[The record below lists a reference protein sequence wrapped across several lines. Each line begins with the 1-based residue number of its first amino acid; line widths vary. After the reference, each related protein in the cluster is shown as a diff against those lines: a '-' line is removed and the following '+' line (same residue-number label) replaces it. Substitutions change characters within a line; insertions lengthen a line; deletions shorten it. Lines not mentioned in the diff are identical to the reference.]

1 MMIIKFQH
9 PLLKLQTIA
18 AFFMLIMLAACTEP
32 FAVPKKGENE
42 KNTRVIFEEG
52 IEIEK
57 NIQGD
62 EQIVEIVENQKARVK
77 KLAQFG
83 PTREISN
90 KNLSLNRKKIINT
103 SEPNTPVLAS
113 LNTDL
118 YESFPVTLSFINTDI
133 REVMQVFSEITNR
146 NILVGKEVQA
156 ILNIEL
162 RDIPWKIALKSILD
176 IEGLTWAIDNKT
188 GLIRIHG
195 KDILREQITYDK
207 ERLQTLNDQLDY
219 QASLVPKSTAV
230 FQLYYIKAETML
242 KRLNEALLGG
252 QAGEGETAASTIS
265 SVKLMAEPNQNTI
278 IANGTEEDLIFVE
291 KIINEVDLPVEQ
303 VLIEAIIV
311 KATDTFQEELG
322 ARLGGAVDIASFK
335 QDTKNEQLRDLR
347 GTQVGPGQAN
357 SGSAAKDQSFA
368 TVANT
373 DEYNQDRI
381 TDFAIANPTMGL
393 GIIADI
399 GFAQLKGEIFTMQSE
414 GLTKTIDNPKVFV
427 LDNQEAKI
435 TSGTQIAYIGSGD
448 NAGVELVDAALE
460 LTVTP
465 QIVGDGNILIILSVS
480 NNSPSGSGSNP
491 PISTLEI
498 DTSLIVKD
506 GDVVVIGGVFSNTES
521 QSESKVP
528 ILGDIPF
535 LGRLFRSDAKVDN
548 QEQVLI
554 FIAPKVV

>member
-1 MMIIKFQH
+1 MMNINFQH
-9 PLLKLQTIA
+9 PLLKFQTIA
-18 AFFMLIMLAACTEP
+18 VFLILIMLVACTEP
-32 FAVPKKGENE
+32 YTVPKKGENE
-42 KNTRVIFEEG
+42 KNTRVIFEED
-52 IEIEK
+52 IEKEK

-62 EQIVEIVENQKARVK
+62 EQIIEIVKNQKAKVER
-77 KLAQFG
+77 LAQFG

-219 QASLVPKSTAV
+219 QKNLVPKSTAV

-252 QAGEGETAASTIS
+252 QVGEGETAASTIS
-265 SVKLMAEPNQNTI
+265 SIKLMAEPSQNTI

-322 ARLGGAVDIASFK
+322 ARLGGAANIPLIRGQVGEGIRDI
-335 QDTKNEQLRDLR
+335 R

-357 SGSAAKDQSFA
+357 SGSAETQAFA
-368 TVANT
+368 TAADT
-373 DEYNQDRI
+373 DSYNQDRI
-381 TDFAIANPTMGL
+381 TDFSIANPTLGL

-399 GFAQLKGEIFTMQSE
+399 GFAQIKGEIFTMQSE

-435 TSGTQIAYIGSGD
+435 TSGTQIAYTGTGED
-448 NAGVELVDAALE
+448 AGVELVDAALE

>member
-1 MMIIKFQH
+1 MMNINFQH
-9 PLLKLQTIA
+9 PLLKFQTIA
-18 AFFMLIMLAACTEP
+18 VFLILIMLVACAEP
-32 FAVPKKGENE
+32 YTVPKKGENE
-42 KNTRVIFEEG
+42 KNTRVIFEED
-52 IEIEK
+52 IEKEK

-62 EQIVEIVENQKARVK
+62 EQIIEIVKNQKAKVER
-77 KLAQFG
+77 LAQFG

-103 SEPNTPVLAS
+103 SEPNAPVLAS

-219 QASLVPKSTAV
+219 QASLVPKLTAV
-230 FQLYYIKAETML
+230 YQLYYIKAETML

-265 SVKLMAEPNQNTI
+265 SIKLMAEPNQNTI

-322 ARLGGAVDIASFK
+322 ARLGGAANIPLIRGQVGEGIRDI
-335 QDTKNEQLRDLR
+335 R

-357 SGSAAKDQSFA
+357 SGSAETQSFA
-368 TVANT
+368 TAADT
-373 DEYNQDRI
+373 DSYNQDRI
-381 TDFAIANPTMGL
+381 TDFSIANPTLGL

-399 GFAQLKGEIFTMQSE
+399 GFAQIKGEIFTMQSE

-427 LDNQEAKI
+427 LNNQEAKI
-435 TSGTQIAYIGSGD
+435 TSGTQIAYIGTGD

>member
-1 MMIIKFQH
+1 MMNINFPH
-9 PLLKLQTIA
+9 PLLKFQTIA
-18 AFFMLIMLAACTEP
+18 VFLILIMLVACTDP
-32 FAVPKKGENE
+32 YTVPKKGENE

-52 IEIEK
+52 IEKEK

-62 EQIVEIVENQKARVK
+62 EQIIEIVKNQKEKVER
-77 KLAQFG
+77 LAQFG
-83 PTREISN
+83 PKREISN
-90 KNLSLNRKKIINT
+90 KDLSLNRKKIINT
-103 SEPNTPVLAS
+103 SEPNAPLLAS

-133 REVMQVFSEITNR
+133 REVMQVFAEITSR
-146 NILVGKEVQA
+146 NILVGKEVKA
-156 ILNIEL
+156 TLNIEL
-162 RDIPWKIALKSILD
+162 REIPWKIALKSILD

-219 QASLVPKSTAV
+219 QASLVPKLTAV

-265 SVKLMAEPNQNTI
+265 SIKLMAEPSQNTI

-291 KIINEVDLPVEQ
+291 KIINEVDLPVQQ

-322 ARLGGAVDIASFK
+322 ARLGGAANIPLIRGDERIRDI
-335 QDTKNEQLRDLR
+335 R

-357 SGSAAKDQSFA
+357 SGSAETQAFA
-368 TVANT
+368 TAADT
-373 DEYNQDRI
+373 DSYNQDRI
-381 TDFAIANPTMGL
+381 TDFSIANPTFGL

-399 GFAQLKGEIFTMQSE
+399 GFAQIKAEIFTMQSQ

-427 LDNQEAKI
+427 LNNQEAKI

-521 QSESKVP
+521 QSETKVP
-528 ILGDIPF
+528 FLGDIPF
-535 LGRLFRSDAKVDN
+535 IGRFFRSDAKVDN

>member
-1 MMIIKFQH
+1 MMILNFQH
-9 PLLKLQTIA
+9 PLFKLQTIT
-18 AFFMLIMLAACTEP
+18 AFLMLIILAACTDP
-32 FAVPKKGENE
+32 YAVPKKGKNE
-42 KNTRVIFEEG
+42 ENTRVIFEEDV
-52 IEIEK
+52 EKEK
-57 NIQGD
+57 NIQGN
-62 EQIVEIVENQKARVK
+62 EQIAELVKDQKAKVK
-77 KLAQFG
+77 NLAQFG
-83 PTREISN
+83 PIRKIT
-90 KNLSLNRKKIINT
+90 KDNLSLNRKKIINT
-103 SEPNTPVLAS
+103 SEPITPMLAS

-133 REVMQVFSEITNR
+133 REVMQEFSEITNR

-219 QASLVPKSTAV
+219 QANLVPKSTAV

-265 SVKLMAEPNQNTI
+265 SIKLMAEPNQNTI

-322 ARLGGAVDIASFK
+322 ARLGGAVDIASFTK
-335 QDTKNEQLRDLR
+335 DTNIGNLRDLR
-347 GTQVGPGQAN
+347 GVQVGPGQAN
-357 SGSAAKDQSFA
+357 SGDVSTQAFA

-381 TDFAIANPTMGL
+381 TDFSIANPTLGL

-399 GFAQLKGEIFTMQSE
+399 GFAQIKGEIFTMQSE
-414 GLTKTIDNPKVFV
+414 GLTKTIDNPKIFV

>member
-1 MMIIKFQH
+1 MMNINFQH
-9 PLLKLQTIA
+9 PLLKFQTIA
-18 AFFMLIMLAACTEP
+18 VFLILIMLVACTEP
-32 FAVPKKGENE
+32 YTVPKKGENE
-42 KNTRVIFEEG
+42 KNTRVIFEED
-52 IEIEK
+52 IEKEK

-62 EQIVEIVENQKARVK
+62 EQIIEIVKNQKEKVER
-77 KLAQFG
+77 LAQFG

-103 SEPNTPVLAS
+103 SEPNAPVLAS
-113 LNTDL
+113 LNTEL

-219 QASLVPKSTAV
+219 QASLVPKLTAV

-265 SVKLMAEPNQNTI
+265 SIKLMAEPSQNTI

-322 ARLGGAVDIASFK
+322 SRLGGAANIPLITGDERIRDI
-335 QDTKNEQLRDLR
+335 R

-357 SGSAAKDQSFA
+357 SGSAETQSFA
-368 TVANT
+368 TAADT
-373 DEYNQDRI
+373 DSYNQDRI
-381 TDFAIANPTMGL
+381 TDFSIANPTMGL

-399 GFAQLKGEIFTMQSE
+399 GFAQIKAEIFTMQSQ

-427 LDNQEAKI
+427 LNNQEAKI

-521 QSESKVP
+521 QSETKVP

-535 LGRLFRSDAKVDN
+535 IGRLFRSDAKVDN

>member
-1 MMIIKFQH
+1 MMNINFQH
-9 PLLKLQTIA
+9 PLLKFQTIA
-18 AFFMLIMLAACTEP
+18 VFLILIMLVACTEP
-32 FAVPKKGENE
+32 YTVPKKGENE
-42 KNTRVIFEEG
+42 KNTRVIFEED
-52 IEIEK
+52 IEKEK

-62 EQIVEIVENQKARVK
+62 EQIIEIVKNQKAKVER
-77 KLAQFG
+77 LAQFG

-219 QASLVPKSTAV
+219 QANLVPKSTAV

-265 SVKLMAEPNQNTI
+265 SIKLMAEPNQNTI

-347 GTQVGPGQAN
+347 GVQVGPGQAN
-357 SGSAAKDQSFA
+357 SGSDSTQAFA

-373 DEYNQDRI
+373 DAYNQDRI
-381 TDFAIANPTMGL
+381 TDFAIANPTLGL

-399 GFAQLKGEIFTMQSE
+399 GFAQIKGEIFTMQSE

-435 TSGTQIAYIGSGD
+435 TSGTQIAYTGTGED
-448 NAGVELVDAALE
+448 AGVELVDAALE

-465 QIVGDGNILIILSVS
+465 QIVGDGNILIILAVS

>member
-1 MMIIKFQH
+1 MNINFQH
-9 PLLKLQTIA
+9 PLLKFQTIA
-18 AFFMLIMLAACTEP
+18 VFLILIMLVACAEP
-32 FAVPKKGENE
+32 YTVPKKGENE
-42 KNTRVIFEEG
+42 KNTRVIFEED
-52 IEIEK
+52 IEKEK

-62 EQIVEIVENQKARVK
+62 EQIIEIVKNQKAKVER
-77 KLAQFG
+77 LAQFG

-103 SEPNTPVLAS
+103 SEPNAPVLAS
-113 LNTDL
+113 LNTEL

-219 QASLVPKSTAV
+219 QASLVPKLTAV
-230 FQLYYIKAETML
+230 YQLYYIKAETML

-252 QAGEGETAASTIS
+252 QVGEGETAASTIS
-265 SVKLMAEPNQNTI
+265 SIKLMAEPSQNTI

-322 ARLGGAVDIASFK
+322 ARLGGAANIPLIRGQVGEGIRDI
-335 QDTKNEQLRDLR
+335 R

-357 SGSAAKDQSFA
+357 SGSAETQSFA
-368 TVANT
+368 TAADT
-373 DEYNQDRI
+373 DSYNQDRI
-381 TDFAIANPTMGL
+381 TDFSIANPTLGL

-399 GFAQLKGEIFTMQSE
+399 GFAQIKGEIFTMQSE

-427 LDNQEAKI
+427 LNNQEAKI
-435 TSGTQIAYIGSGD
+435 TSGTQIAYIGTGD

-521 QSESKVP
+521 QSETKVP

>member
-1 MMIIKFQH
+1 MMNINFQH
-9 PLLKLQTIA
+9 PLLKFQTIA
-18 AFFMLIMLAACTEP
+18 VFLILIMLVACAEP
-32 FAVPKKGENE
+32 YTVPKKGENE
-42 KNTRVIFEEG
+42 KNTRVIFEED
-52 IEIEK
+52 IEKEK

-62 EQIVEIVENQKARVK
+62 EQIIEIVKNQKEKVER
-77 KLAQFG
+77 LAQFG

-103 SEPNTPVLAS
+103 SEPNAPVLAS
-113 LNTDL
+113 LNTEL

-219 QASLVPKSTAV
+219 QASLVPKLTAV
-230 FQLYYIKAETML
+230 YQLYYIKAETML
-242 KRLNEALLGG
+242 KRLNEAILGG

-265 SVKLMAEPNQNTI
+265 SIKLMAEPSQNTI

-322 ARLGGAVDIASFK
+322 ARLGGAANIPLIRGQVGEGIRDI
-335 QDTKNEQLRDLR
+335 R

-357 SGSAAKDQSFA
+357 SGSAETQSFA
-368 TVANT
+368 TAADT
-373 DEYNQDRI
+373 DSYNQDRI
-381 TDFAIANPTMGL
+381 TDFSIANPTMGL

-399 GFAQLKGEIFTMQSE
+399 GFAQIKAEIFTMQSQ

-427 LDNQEAKI
+427 LNNQEAKI

-521 QSESKVP
+521 QSETKVP

-535 LGRLFRSDAKVDN
+535 IGRFFRSDAKVDN

>member
-1 MMIIKFQH
+1 MMNINFQH
-9 PLLKLQTIA
+9 PLLKFQTIA
-18 AFFMLIMLAACTEP
+18 VFLILIMLVACTEP
-32 FAVPKKGENE
+32 YTVPKKGENE
-42 KNTRVIFEEG
+42 KNTRVIFEED
-52 IEIEK
+52 IEKEK
-57 NIQGD
+57 NIQGE
-62 EQIVEIVENQKARVK
+62 EQIIEIVKNQKEKVER
-77 KLAQFG
+77 LAQFG

-90 KNLSLNRKKIINT
+90 KNLNLNRKKIINT

-219 QASLVPKSTAV
+219 QANLVPKSTAV

-265 SVKLMAEPNQNTI
+265 SIKLMAEPNQNTI

-322 ARLGGAVDIASFK
+322 SRLGGAVDIASFK

-347 GTQVGPGQAN
+347 GVQVGPGQAN
-357 SGSAAKDQSFA
+357 SGDVSTQAFA

-373 DEYNQDRI
+373 DAYNQDRI
-381 TDFAIANPTMGL
+381 TDFAIANPTLGL

-399 GFAQLKGEIFTMQSE
+399 GFAQIKGEIFTMQSE

>member
-1 MMIIKFQH
+1 MMNINFQH
-9 PLLKLQTIA
+9 PLLKFQTIA
-18 AFFMLIMLAACTEP
+18 VFLILIMLVACTEP
-32 FAVPKKGENE
+32 YTVPKKGENE
-42 KNTRVIFEEG
+42 KNTRVIFEED
-52 IEIEK
+52 IEKEK

-62 EQIVEIVENQKARVK
+62 EQIIEIVKNQKAKVER
-77 KLAQFG
+77 LAQFG

-219 QASLVPKSTAV
+219 QANLVPKSTAV

-265 SVKLMAEPNQNTI
+265 SIKLMAEPNQNTI

-322 ARLGGAVDIASFK
+322 ERLGGAVDIPSFK

-347 GTQVGPGQAN
+347 GVQVGPGQAN
-357 SGSAAKDQSFA
+357 SGDVSTQAFA

-373 DEYNQDRI
+373 DAYNQDRI
-381 TDFAIANPTMGL
+381 TDFAIANPTLGL

-399 GFAQLKGEIFTMQSE
+399 GFAQIKGEIFTMQSE

-480 NNSPSGSGSNP
+480 NNSPSGSGSKP

>member
-1 MMIIKFQH
+1 MMNINFQH
-9 PLLKLQTIA
+9 PLLILQTT
-18 AFFMLIMLAACTEP
+18 AFLLMIIILTACVP
-32 FAVPKKGENE
+32 PYAVPKKGEDE
-42 KNTRVIFEEG
+42 KNTRVIFEED
-52 IEIEK
+52 IDTEK

-62 EQIVEIVENQKARVK
+62 EQIVELVKNQKAKVES
-77 KLAQFG
+77 LAQFG

-90 KNLSLNRKKIINT
+90 KDLSLNRKKIINT
-103 SEPNTPVLAS
+103 SEPNTPMLAS
-113 LNTDL
+113 LNTEL
-118 YESFPVTLSFINTDI
+118 YESFPVTLSFNNTDI

-162 RDIPWKIALKSILD
+162 RNIPWKIALKSILD
-176 IEGLTWAIDNKT
+176 IEGLTWAIDEKT

-195 KDILREQITYDK
+195 KDVLREQITYDE
-207 ERLQTLNDQLDY
+207 ERLQSLNDQLDY
-219 QASLVPKSTAV
+219 QANLVPKSTAV

-252 QAGEGETAASTIS
+252 QAGEGETAASSTS
-265 SVKLMAEPNQNTI
+265 SIKLMAEPSQNTI

-357 SGSAAKDQSFA
+357 SGSASTQAFA
-368 TVANT
+368 TAADT
-373 DEYNQDRI
+373 DSYNQDRI
-381 TDFAIANPTMGL
+381 TDFSIANPTLGL

-399 GFAQLKGEIFTMQSE
+399 GFAQLKGEIYTMQSE

-435 TSGTQIAYIGSGD
+435 TSGTQIAYTGTGED
-448 NAGVELVDAALE
+448 AGVELVDAALE

-465 QIVGDGNILIILSVS
+465 QIVGDGNIKISLAVS
-480 NNSPSGSGSNP
+480 NNSPSGSGANP

-498 DTSLIVKD
+498 DTNLIVKN

-528 ILGDIPF
+528 ILGDIPII
-535 LGRLFRSDAKVDN
+535 GRLFRSDAKVDN

>member
-1 MMIIKFQH
+1 MMNINFQH
-9 PLLKLQTIA
+9 PLLILQTT
-18 AFFMLIMLAACTEP
+18 AFLLMLIILAACVP
-32 FAVPKKGENE
+32 PYAVPKKGEDE
-42 KNTRVIFEEG
+42 KNTRVIFEED
-52 IEIEK
+52 IDKEK

-62 EQIVEIVENQKARVK
+62 EQIVELVKNQKAKVES
-77 KLAQFG
+77 LAQFG

-90 KNLSLNRKKIINT
+90 EDLSLNRKKIINT
-103 SEPNTPVLAS
+103 SEPNTPMLAS

-118 YESFPVTLSFINTDI
+118 YESFPVTLSFTNTDI

-162 RDIPWKIALKSILD
+162 RNIPWKIALKSILD
-176 IEGLTWAIDNKT
+176 IEGLTWAIDEKT

-195 KDILREQITYDK
+195 KDVLREQITYDE
-207 ERLQTLNDQLDY
+207 ERLQSLNDQLDY
-219 QASLVPKSTAV
+219 QANLVPKSTAV

-252 QAGEGETAASTIS
+252 QAGEGETAASSTS
-265 SVKLMAEPNQNTI
+265 SIKLMAEPSQNTI
-278 IANGTEEDLIFVE
+278 IANGTKEDLIFVE

-322 ARLGGAVDIASFK
+322 ARLGGAANIPLIDGDERIRDI
-335 QDTKNEQLRDLR
+335 R

-357 SGSAAKDQSFA
+357 SGSAETQAFA
-368 TVANT
+368 TAADT
-373 DEYNQDRI
+373 DSYNQDRI
-381 TDFAIANPTMGL
+381 TDFSIANPTLGL

-399 GFAQLKGEIFTMQSE
+399 GFAQLKGEIYTMQSE

-435 TSGTQIAYIGSGD
+435 TSGTQIAYTGGGED
-448 NAGVELVDAALE
+448 AGVELVDAALE

-465 QIVGDGNILIILSVS
+465 QIVGDGNIKISLAVS
-480 NNSPSGSGSNP
+480 NNSPSGSGANP

-498 DTSLIVKD
+498 DTNLIVKD

-528 ILGDIPF
+528 ILGDIPII
-535 LGRLFRSDAKVDN
+535 GRLFRSDAKVDN

>member
-1 MMIIKFQH
+1 MMNINFQH
-9 PLLKLQTIA
+9 PLLKFQTIA
-18 AFFMLIMLAACTEP
+18 VFLILIMLVACTEP
-32 FAVPKKGENE
+32 YTVPKKGENE
-42 KNTRVIFEEG
+42 KNTRVIFEEDV
-52 IEIEK
+52 EKEK

-62 EQIVEIVENQKARVK
+62 EQIIEIVKNQKAKVER
-77 KLAQFG
+77 LAQFG

-219 QASLVPKSTAV
+219 QANLVPKSTAV

-265 SVKLMAEPNQNTI
+265 SIKLMAEPNQNTI

-347 GTQVGPGQAN
+347 GVQVGPGQAN
-357 SGSAAKDQSFA
+357 SGDVSTQAFA

-373 DEYNQDRI
+373 DAYNQDRI
-381 TDFAIANPTMGL
+381 TDFAIANPTLGL

-399 GFAQLKGEIFTMQSE
+399 GFAQIKGEIFTMQSE

>member
-1 MMIIKFQH
+1 M
-9 PLLKLQTIA
+9 
-18 AFFMLIMLAACTEP
+18 
-32 FAVPKKGENE
+32 
-42 KNTRVIFEEG
+42 
-52 IEIEK
+52 
-57 NIQGD
+57 
-62 EQIVEIVENQKARVK
+62 
-77 KLAQFG
+77 
-83 PTREISN
+83 
-90 KNLSLNRKKIINT
+90 
-103 SEPNTPVLAS
+103 LAS

-118 YESFPVTLSFINTDI
+118 YQSFPVTLSFTNTDI

-162 RDIPWKIALKSILD
+162 RNIPWKIALKSILD
-176 IEGLTWAIDNKT
+176 IEGLTWAIDEKT

-195 KDILREQITYDK
+195 KDVLKEQITYDE
-207 ERLQTLNDQLDY
+207 ERLQSLNDQLDY
-219 QASLVPKSTAV
+219 QANLVPKSTAV

-252 QAGEGETAASTIS
+252 QAGEGETAASSTS
-265 SVKLMAEPNQNTI
+265 SIKLMAEPSQNTI
-278 IANGTEEDLIFVE
+278 IANGTKEDLIFVE

-322 ARLGGAVDIASFK
+322 ARLGGAANIPLIEGDERIRDI
-335 QDTKNEQLRDLR
+335 R
-347 GTQVGPGQAN
+347 GTQAGPGQAN
-357 SGSAAKDQSFA
+357 SGSGATQAFA
-368 TVANT
+368 TAADT
-373 DEYNQDRI
+373 DSYNQDRI
-381 TDFAIANPTMGL
+381 TDFSIANPTLGL

-399 GFAQLKGEIFTMQSE
+399 GFAQLKGEIYTMQSE

-435 TSGTQIAYIGSGD
+435 TSGTQIAYTGGGED
-448 NAGVELVDAALE
+448 AGVELVDAALE

-465 QIVGDGNILIILSVS
+465 QIVGDGNIKISLAVS
-480 NNSPSGSGSNP
+480 NNSPSGSGANP

-498 DTSLIVKD
+498 DTNLIVKD

-528 ILGDIPF
+528 ILGDIPI

-548 QEQVLI
+548 PVSYTHLTLPTKRI
-554 FIAPKVV
+554 V

>member
-1 MMIIKFQH
+1 MMNINFQH
-9 PLLKLQTIA
+9 PLLILQTTA
-18 AFFMLIMLAACTEP
+18 LLLMLIILAACVP
-32 FAVPKKGENE
+32 PYAVPKKGEDE
-42 KNTRVIFEEG
+42 KNTRVIFEED
-52 IEIEK
+52 IDKEK

-62 EQIVEIVENQKARVK
+62 EQIVELVKNQKAKVES
-77 KLAQFG
+77 LAQFG

-90 KNLSLNRKKIINT
+90 EDLSLNRKKIINT
-103 SEPNTPVLAS
+103 SEPNTPMLAS

-118 YESFPVTLSFINTDI
+118 YESFPVTLSFNNTDI

-162 RDIPWKIALKSILD
+162 RNIPWKIALKSILD
-176 IEGLTWAIDNKT
+176 IEGLTWAIDEKT

-195 KDILREQITYDK
+195 KDVLREQITYDE
-207 ERLQTLNDQLDY
+207 ERLQSLNDQLDY
-219 QASLVPKSTAV
+219 QANLVPKSTAV
-230 FQLYYIKAETML
+230 FQLYYVKAETML

-252 QAGEGETAASTIS
+252 QAGEGETAASSTS
-265 SVKLMAEPNQNTI
+265 SIKLMAEPSQNTI
-278 IANGTEEDLIFVE
+278 IANGTKEDLIFVE

-322 ARLGGAVDIASFK
+322 ARLGGAANIPLIDGDERIRDI
-335 QDTKNEQLRDLR
+335 R

-357 SGSAAKDQSFA
+357 SGSAETQAFA
-368 TVANT
+368 TAADT
-373 DEYNQDRI
+373 DSYNQDRI
-381 TDFAIANPTMGL
+381 TDFSIANPTLGL

-399 GFAQLKGEIFTMQSE
+399 GFAQLKGEIYTMQSE

-435 TSGTQIAYIGSGD
+435 TSGTQIAYTGTGED
-448 NAGVELVDAALE
+448 AGVELVDAALE

-465 QIVGDGNILIILSVS
+465 QIVGDGNIKISLAVS
-480 NNSPSGSGSNP
+480 NNSPSGSGANP

-498 DTSLIVKD
+498 DTNLIVKD

-528 ILGDIPF
+528 ILGDIPI

>member
-1 MMIIKFQH
+1 MMNINFQH
-9 PLLKLQTIA
+9 PLLILQTT
-18 AFFMLIMLAACTEP
+18 AFLLMLIILAACVP
-32 FAVPKKGENE
+32 PYAVPKKGEDE
-42 KNTRVIFEEG
+42 KNTRVIFEED
-52 IEIEK
+52 IDKEK

-62 EQIVEIVENQKARVK
+62 EQIVELVKNQKAKVES
-77 KLAQFG
+77 LAQFG

-90 KNLSLNRKKIINT
+90 KDLSLNRKKIINT
-103 SEPNTPVLAS
+103 SEPNTPMLAS

-118 YESFPVTLSFINTDI
+118 YESFPVTLSFTNTDI

-162 RDIPWKIALKSILD
+162 RNIPWKIALKSILD
-176 IEGLTWAIDNKT
+176 IEGLTWAIDEKT

-195 KDILREQITYDK
+195 KDVLREQITYDE
-207 ERLQTLNDQLDY
+207 ERLQSLNDQLDY
-219 QASLVPKSTAV
+219 QANLVPKSTAV

-252 QAGEGETAASTIS
+252 QAGEGETAASSTS
-265 SVKLMAEPNQNTI
+265 SIKLMAEPSQNTI
-278 IANGTEEDLIFVE
+278 IANGTKEDLIFVE

-322 ARLGGAVDIASFK
+322 ARLGGAANIPLIDGDERIRDI
-335 QDTKNEQLRDLR
+335 R

-357 SGSAAKDQSFA
+357 SGSAETQAFA
-368 TVANT
+368 TAADT
-373 DEYNQDRI
+373 DSYNQDRI
-381 TDFAIANPTMGL
+381 TDFSIANPTLGL

-399 GFAQLKGEIFTMQSE
+399 GFAQLKGEIYTMQSE

-435 TSGTQIAYIGSGD
+435 TSGTQIAYTGGGED
-448 NAGVELVDAALE
+448 AGVELVDAALE

-465 QIVGDGNILIILSVS
+465 QIVGDGNIKISLAVS
-480 NNSPSGSGSNP
+480 NNSPSGSGANP

-498 DTSLIVKD
+498 DTNLIVKD

-528 ILGDIPF
+528 ILGDIPII
-535 LGRLFRSDAKVDN
+535 GRLFRSDAKVDN

>member
-9 PLLKLQTIA
+9 SLLKLQTIA

-42 KNTRVIFEEG
+42 KNTRVIFEED

-57 NIQGD
+57 NIQGN
-62 EQIVEIVENQKARVK
+62 EQIVEIVENQKAKVK

-219 QASLVPKSTAV
+219 QANLVPKSTAV

-265 SVKLMAEPNQNTI
+265 SIKLMAEPNQNTI

-347 GTQVGPGQAN
+347 GVQVGPGQAN
-357 SGSAAKDQSFA
+357 SGDVSTQAFA

-373 DEYNQDRI
+373 DAYNQDRI
-381 TDFAIANPTMGL
+381 TDFAIANPTLGL

-399 GFAQLKGEIFTMQSE
+399 GFAQIKGEIFTMQSE

-528 ILGDIPF
+528 ILGDIPI

>member
-1 MMIIKFQH
+1 MMNINFQH
-9 PLLKLQTIA
+9 PLLILQTT
-18 AFFMLIMLAACTEP
+18 AFVLMLLILAACVP
-32 FAVPKKGENE
+32 PYAVPKKGEDE
-42 KNTRVIFEEG
+42 KNTRVIFEED
-52 IEIEK
+52 IDKEK

-62 EQIVEIVENQKARVK
+62 EQIVELVKNQKAKVES
-77 KLAQFG
+77 LAQFG

-90 KNLSLNRKKIINT
+90 KDLSLNRKKIINT
-103 SEPNTPVLAS
+103 SEPNTPMLAS

-118 YESFPVTLSFINTDI
+118 YESFPVTLSFNNTDI

-162 RDIPWKIALKSILD
+162 RNIPWKIALKSILD
-176 IEGLTWAIDNKT
+176 IEGLTWAIDEKT

-195 KDILREQITYDK
+195 KDVLREQITYDE
-207 ERLQTLNDQLDY
+207 ERLQSLNDQLDY
-219 QASLVPKSTAV
+219 QANLVPKSTAV
-230 FQLYYIKAETML
+230 FQLYYVKAETML

-252 QAGEGETAASTIS
+252 QAGEGETAASSTS
-265 SVKLMAEPNQNTI
+265 SIKLMAEPSQNTI
-278 IANGTEEDLIFVE
+278 IANGTKEDLIFVE

-322 ARLGGAVDIASFK
+322 ARLGGAANIPLIDGDERIRDI
-335 QDTKNEQLRDLR
+335 R

-357 SGSAAKDQSFA
+357 SGSAETQAFA
-368 TVANT
+368 TAADT
-373 DEYNQDRI
+373 DSYNQDRI
-381 TDFAIANPTMGL
+381 TDFSIANPTLGL

-399 GFAQLKGEIFTMQSE
+399 GFAQLKGEIYTMQSE

-435 TSGTQIAYIGSGD
+435 TSGTQIAYTGGGED
-448 NAGVELVDAALE
+448 AGVELVDAALE

-465 QIVGDGNILIILSVS
+465 QIVGDGNIKISLAVS
-480 NNSPSGSGSNP
+480 NNSPSGSGANP

-498 DTSLIVKD
+498 DTNLIVKD

-528 ILGDIPF
+528 ILGDIPII
-535 LGRLFRSDAKVDN
+535 GRLFRSDAKVDN

>member
-1 MMIIKFQH
+1 MMNINFQH
-9 PLLKLQTIA
+9 PLLKFQTIA
-18 AFFMLIMLAACTEP
+18 VFLILIMLVACTEP
-32 FAVPKKGENE
+32 YTVPKKGENE
-42 KNTRVIFEEG
+42 KNTRVIFEED
-52 IEIEK
+52 IEKEK

-62 EQIVEIVENQKARVK
+62 EQIVEIVKNQKAKVES
-77 KLAQFG
+77 LAQFG

-90 KNLSLNRKKIINT
+90 KDLSLNRKKIINT

-219 QASLVPKSTAV
+219 QKNLVPKSTAV

-265 SVKLMAEPNQNTI
+265 SIKLMAEPNQNTI

-347 GTQVGPGQAN
+347 GVQVGPGQAN
-357 SGSAAKDQSFA
+357 SGDVSPQAFA

-373 DEYNQDRI
+373 DAYNQDRI
-381 TDFAIANPTMGL
+381 ADFAIANPTMGL

-399 GFAQLKGEIFTMQSE
+399 GFAQLKGEIYTMQSE

>member
-1 MMIIKFQH
+1 MMNINFQH
-9 PLLKLQTIA
+9 PLLKFQTIA
-18 AFFMLIMLAACTEP
+18 VFLILIMLVACAEP
-32 FAVPKKGENE
+32 YTVPKKGENE
-42 KNTRVIFEEG
+42 KNTRVIFEED
-52 IEIEK
+52 IEKEK

-62 EQIVEIVENQKARVK
+62 EQIIEIVKNQKAKVER
-77 KLAQFG
+77 LAQFG

-103 SEPNTPVLAS
+103 SEPNAPVLAS
-113 LNTDL
+113 LNTEL

-219 QASLVPKSTAV
+219 QASLVPKLTAV
-230 FQLYYIKAETML
+230 YQLYYIKAETML

-265 SVKLMAEPNQNTI
+265 SIKLMAEPSQNTI

-322 ARLGGAVDIASFK
+322 ARLGGAANIPLIRGQVGEGIRDI
-335 QDTKNEQLRDLR
+335 R

-357 SGSAAKDQSFA
+357 SGSAETQSFA
-368 TVANT
+368 TAADT
-373 DEYNQDRI
+373 DSYNQDRI
-381 TDFAIANPTMGL
+381 TDFSIANPTLGL

-399 GFAQLKGEIFTMQSE
+399 GFAQIKGEIFTMQSE

-427 LDNQEAKI
+427 LNNQEAKI
-435 TSGTQIAYIGSGD
+435 TSGTQIAYIGTGD

-521 QSESKVP
+521 QSETKVP

>member
-1 MMIIKFQH
+1 MMNINFQH
-9 PLLKLQTIA
+9 PLLILQTT
-18 AFFMLIMLAACTEP
+18 AFLLMLIILAACTEP
-32 FAVPKKGENE
+32 YAVPKKGENE
-42 KNTRVIFEEG
+42 KNTRVIFEED
-52 IEIEK
+52 IEKEK

-62 EQIVEIVENQKARVK
+62 EQIIEIVKNQKAKVER
-77 KLAQFG
+77 LAQFG

-162 RDIPWKIALKSILD
+162 REMPWKIALKSILD

-219 QASLVPKSTAV
+219 QANLVPKSTAV

-265 SVKLMAEPNQNTI
+265 SIKLMAEPNQNTI

-347 GTQVGPGQAN
+347 GVQVGPGQAN
-357 SGSAAKDQSFA
+357 SGDVSTQAFA

-373 DEYNQDRI
+373 DAYNQDRI
-381 TDFAIANPTMGL
+381 TDFAIANPTLGL

-399 GFAQLKGEIFTMQSE
+399 GFAQIKGEIFTMQSE

-521 QSESKVP
+521 QSETKVP
-528 ILGDIPF
+528 ILGDIPI

>member
-1 MMIIKFQH
+1 MMNINFQH
-9 PLLKLQTIA
+9 PLLKFQTIA
-18 AFFMLIMLAACTEP
+18 VFLILIMLVACTEP
-32 FAVPKKGENE
+32 YTVPKKGENE
-42 KNTRVIFEEG
+42 KNTRVIFEED
-52 IEIEK
+52 IEKEK
-57 NIQGD
+57 NIQGE
-62 EQIVEIVENQKARVK
+62 EQIIEIVKNQKEKVER
-77 KLAQFG
+77 LAQFG

-90 KNLSLNRKKIINT
+90 KNLNLNRKKIINT
-103 SEPNTPVLAS
+103 SEPNTPVLSS

-219 QASLVPKSTAV
+219 QANLVPKSTAV

-265 SVKLMAEPNQNTI
+265 SIKLMAEPNQNTI

-347 GTQVGPGQAN
+347 GVQVGPGQAN
-357 SGSAAKDQSFA
+357 SGDVSTQAFA

-373 DEYNQDRI
+373 DAYNQDRI
-381 TDFAIANPTMGL
+381 TDFAIANPTLGL

-399 GFAQLKGEIFTMQSE
+399 GFAQIKGEIFTMQSE

>member
-1 MMIIKFQH
+1 MMNINFQH
-9 PLLKLQTIA
+9 PLLKFQTIA
-18 AFFMLIMLAACTEP
+18 VFLILIMLVACAEP
-32 FAVPKKGENE
+32 YTVPKKGENE
-42 KNTRVIFEEG
+42 KNTRVIFED
-52 IEIEK
+52 IEKEK

-62 EQIVEIVENQKARVK
+62 EQIIEIVKNQKEKVER
-77 KLAQFG
+77 LAQFG

-103 SEPNTPVLAS
+103 SEPNAPVLAS
-113 LNTDL
+113 LNTEL

-219 QASLVPKSTAV
+219 QKNLVPKSTAV

-265 SVKLMAEPNQNTI
+265 SIKLMAEPSQNTI

-322 ARLGGAVDIASFK
+322 ARLGGAANIPLIRGQVGEGIRDI
-335 QDTKNEQLRDLR
+335 R

-357 SGSAAKDQSFA
+357 SGSAETQAFA
-368 TVANT
+368 TAADT
-373 DEYNQDRI
+373 DSYNQDRI
-381 TDFAIANPTMGL
+381 TDFSIANPTMGL

-399 GFAQLKGEIFTMQSE
+399 GFAQIKGEIFTMQSE

-427 LDNQEAKI
+427 LNNQEAKI
-435 TSGTQIAYIGSGD
+435 TSGTQIAYIGTGD

-521 QSESKVP
+521 QSETKVP

-535 LGRLFRSDAKVDN
+535 IGRLFRSDAKVDN

>member
-1 MMIIKFQH
+1 MMNINFQH

-18 AFFMLIMLAACTEP
+18 IFLILIMLAACTEP
-32 FAVPKKGENE
+32 YAVPKKGENE
-42 KNTRVIFEEG
+42 KNTRVIFEDD
-52 IEIEK
+52 IEKEK

-62 EQIVEIVENQKARVK
+62 EQIIEIVKNQKAKVER
-77 KLAQFG
+77 LAQFG

-265 SVKLMAEPNQNTI
+265 SIKLMAEPNQNTI

-347 GTQVGPGQAN
+347 GVQVGPGQAN
-357 SGSAAKDQSFA
+357 SGDVSTQAFA

-373 DEYNQDRI
+373 DAYNQDRI
-381 TDFAIANPTMGL
+381 TDFAIANPTLGL

-399 GFAQLKGEIFTMQSE
+399 GFAQIKGEIFTMQSE

-465 QIVGDGNILIILSVS
+465 QIVGDGNILIILAVS

>member
-1 MMIIKFQH
+1 MMNINFQH
-9 PLLKLQTIA
+9 PLLKFQTIA
-18 AFFMLIMLAACTEP
+18 VFLILIMLVACAEP
-32 FAVPKKGENE
+32 YTVPKKGENE
-42 KNTRVIFEEG
+42 KNTRVIFEED
-52 IEIEK
+52 IEKEK

-62 EQIVEIVENQKARVK
+62 EQIIEIVKNQKAKVER
-77 KLAQFG
+77 LAQFG

-103 SEPNTPVLAS
+103 SEPNAPVLAS
-113 LNTDL
+113 LNTEL

-219 QASLVPKSTAV
+219 QASLVPKLTAV

-265 SVKLMAEPNQNTI
+265 SIKLMAEPSQNTI

-322 ARLGGAVDIASFK
+322 ARLGGAANIPLIRGQVGEGIRDI
-335 QDTKNEQLRDLR
+335 R

-357 SGSAAKDQSFA
+357 SGSAETQSFA
-368 TVANT
+368 TAADT
-373 DEYNQDRI
+373 DSYNQDRI
-381 TDFAIANPTMGL
+381 TDFSIANPTLGL

-399 GFAQLKGEIFTMQSE
+399 GFAQIKGEIFTMQSE

-427 LDNQEAKI
+427 LNNQEAKI
-435 TSGTQIAYIGSGD
+435 TSGTQIAYIGTGD

-521 QSESKVP
+521 QSETKVP

>member
-1 MMIIKFQH
+1 MMNINFQH
-9 PLLKLQTIA
+9 PLLKFQTIA
-18 AFFMLIMLAACTEP
+18 VFLILIMLVACTEP
-32 FAVPKKGENE
+32 YTVPKKGENE
-42 KNTRVIFEEG
+42 KNTRVIFEED
-52 IEIEK
+52 IEKEK

-62 EQIVEIVENQKARVK
+62 EQIIEIVKNQKAKVER
-77 KLAQFG
+77 LAQFG

-219 QASLVPKSTAV
+219 QANLVPKSTAV

-265 SVKLMAEPNQNTI
+265 SIKLMAEPNQNTI

-347 GTQVGPGQAN
+347 GVQVGPGQAN
-357 SGSAAKDQSFA
+357 SGDVSTQAFA

-373 DEYNQDRI
+373 DAYNQDRI
-381 TDFAIANPTMGL
+381 TDFAIANPTLGL

-399 GFAQLKGEIFTMQSE
+399 GFAQIKGEIFTMQSE

-435 TSGTQIAYIGSGD
+435 TSGTQIAYTGTGED
-448 NAGVELVDAALE
+448 AGVELVDAALE

>member
-1 MMIIKFQH
+1 MMNINFQH
-9 PLLKLQTIA
+9 PLLKFQTIA
-18 AFFMLIMLAACTEP
+18 VFLILIMLVACTEP
-32 FAVPKKGENE
+32 YTVPKKGENE
-42 KNTRVIFEEG
+42 KNTRVIFEEDV
-52 IEIEK
+52 EKEK

-62 EQIVEIVENQKARVK
+62 EQIIEIVKNQKAKVER
-77 KLAQFG
+77 LAQFG

-195 KDILREQITYDK
+195 KDSLREQITYDK

-219 QASLVPKSTAV
+219 QANLVPKSTAV

-265 SVKLMAEPNQNTI
+265 SIKLMAEPNQNTI

-322 ARLGGAVDIASFK
+322 ARLGGAANIPLITGDEAIRDI
-335 QDTKNEQLRDLR
+335 R

-357 SGSAAKDQSFA
+357 SGSAETQSFA
-368 TVANT
+368 TAADT
-373 DEYNQDRI
+373 DSYNQDRI
-381 TDFAIANPTMGL
+381 TDFSIANPTLGL

-399 GFAQLKGEIFTMQSE
+399 GFAQIKGEIFTMQSE

-435 TSGTQIAYIGSGD
+435 TSGTQIAYTGTGED
-448 NAGVELVDAALE
+448 AGVELVDAALE

-465 QIVGDGNILIILSVS
+465 QIVGDGNILIILAVS

>member
-1 MMIIKFQH
+1 MMNINFQH
-9 PLLKLQTIA
+9 PLLILQTT
-18 AFFMLIMLAACTEP
+18 AFVLMLIILAACVP
-32 FAVPKKGENE
+32 PYAVPKKGEDE
-42 KNTRVIFEEG
+42 KNTRVIFEED
-52 IEIEK
+52 IDTEK

-62 EQIVEIVENQKARVK
+62 EQIVELVKNQKAKVES
-77 KLAQFG
+77 LAQFG

-90 KNLSLNRKKIINT
+90 EDLSLNRKKIINT
-103 SEPNTPVLAS
+103 SEPNTPMLAS

-118 YESFPVTLSFINTDI
+118 YESFPVTLSFTNTDI

-162 RDIPWKIALKSILD
+162 RNIPWKIALKSILD
-176 IEGLTWAIDNKT
+176 IEGLTWAIDEKT

-195 KDILREQITYDK
+195 KDVLREQITYDE
-207 ERLQTLNDQLDY
+207 ERLQSLNDQLDY
-219 QASLVPKSTAV
+219 QANLVPKSTAV
-230 FQLYYIKAETML
+230 FQLYYVKAETML

-252 QAGEGETAASTIS
+252 QAGEGETAASSTS
-265 SVKLMAEPNQNTI
+265 SIKLMAEPSQNTI
-278 IANGTEEDLIFVE
+278 IANGTKEDLIFVE

-322 ARLGGAVDIASFK
+322 ARLGGAANIPLIDGDERIRDI
-335 QDTKNEQLRDLR
+335 R

-357 SGSAAKDQSFA
+357 SGSAETQAFA
-368 TVANT
+368 TAADT
-373 DEYNQDRI
+373 DSYNQDRI
-381 TDFAIANPTMGL
+381 TDFSIANPTLGL

-399 GFAQLKGEIFTMQSE
+399 GFAQLKGEIYTMQSE

-435 TSGTQIAYIGSGD
+435 TSGTQIAYTGGGED
-448 NAGVELVDAALE
+448 AGVELVDAALE

-465 QIVGDGNILIILSVS
+465 QIVGDGNIKISLAVS
-480 NNSPSGSGSNP
+480 NNSPSGSGANP

-498 DTSLIVKD
+498 DTNLIVKD

-528 ILGDIPF
+528 ILGDIPI

>member
-1 MMIIKFQH
+1 MMNINFQH
-9 PLLKLQTIA
+9 PLLKFQTIA
-18 AFFMLIMLAACTEP
+18 VFLILIMLVACAEP
-32 FAVPKKGENE
+32 YTVPKKGENE
-42 KNTRVIFEEG
+42 KNTRVIFEED
-52 IEIEK
+52 IEKEK

-62 EQIVEIVENQKARVK
+62 EQIIEIVKNQKEKVER
-77 KLAQFG
+77 LAQFG

-103 SEPNTPVLAS
+103 SEPNAPVLAS
-113 LNTDL
+113 LNTEL

-219 QASLVPKSTAV
+219 QASLVPKLTAV

-265 SVKLMAEPNQNTI
+265 SIKLMAEPSQNTI

-322 ARLGGAVDIASFK
+322 ARLGGAANIPLIRGQVGEGIRDI
-335 QDTKNEQLRDLR
+335 R

-357 SGSAAKDQSFA
+357 SGSAETQSFA
-368 TVANT
+368 TAADT
-373 DEYNQDRI
+373 DSYNQDRI
-381 TDFAIANPTMGL
+381 TDFSIANPTFGL

-399 GFAQLKGEIFTMQSE
+399 GFAQIKAEIFTMQSQ

-427 LDNQEAKI
+427 LNNQEAKI
-435 TSGTQIAYIGSGD
+435 TSGTQIAYIGTGD

-521 QSESKVP
+521 QSETKVP

-535 LGRLFRSDAKVDN
+535 IGRLFRSDAKVDN

>member
-1 MMIIKFQH
+1 MMNINFQH
-9 PLLKLQTIA
+9 PLLILQTTA
-18 AFFMLIMLAACTEP
+18 LLLMLIILAACVP
-32 FAVPKKGENE
+32 PYAVPKKGEDE
-42 KNTRVIFEEG
+42 KNTRVIFEED
-52 IEIEK
+52 IDTEK

-62 EQIVEIVENQKARVK
+62 EQIVELVKNQKAKVES
-77 KLAQFG
+77 LAQFG

-90 KNLSLNRKKIINT
+90 EDLSLNRKKIINT
-103 SEPNTPVLAS
+103 SEPNTPMLAS

-118 YESFPVTLSFINTDI
+118 YESFPVTLSFTNTDI

-162 RDIPWKIALKSILD
+162 RNIPWKIALKSILD
-176 IEGLTWAIDNKT
+176 IEGLTWAIDEKT

-195 KDILREQITYDK
+195 KDVLREQITYDE
-207 ERLQTLNDQLDY
+207 ERLQSLNDQLDY
-219 QASLVPKSTAV
+219 QANLVPKSTAV

-252 QAGEGETAASTIS
+252 QAGEGETAASSTS
-265 SVKLMAEPNQNTI
+265 SIKLMAEPSQNTI
-278 IANGTEEDLIFVE
+278 IANGTKEDLIFVE

-322 ARLGGAVDIASFK
+322 ARLGGAANIPLIDGDERIRDI
-335 QDTKNEQLRDLR
+335 R

-357 SGSAAKDQSFA
+357 SGSAETQAFA
-368 TVANT
+368 TAADT
-373 DEYNQDRI
+373 DSYNQDRI
-381 TDFAIANPTMGL
+381 TDFSIANPTLGL

-399 GFAQLKGEIFTMQSE
+399 GFAQLKGEIYTMQSE

-435 TSGTQIAYIGSGD
+435 TSGTQIAYTGGGED
-448 NAGVELVDAALE
+448 AGVELVDAALE

-465 QIVGDGNILIILSVS
+465 QIVGDGNIKISLAVS
-480 NNSPSGSGSNP
+480 NNSPSGSGANP

-498 DTSLIVKD
+498 DTNLIVKN

-528 ILGDIPF
+528 ILGDIPI

>member
-1 MMIIKFQH
+1 MMNINFQH
-9 PLLKLQTIA
+9 PLLILQTT
-18 AFFMLIMLAACTEP
+18 AFVLMLIILAACVP
-32 FAVPKKGENE
+32 PYAVPKKGEDE
-42 KNTRVIFEEG
+42 KNTRVIFEED
-52 IEIEK
+52 IDTEK

-62 EQIVEIVENQKARVK
+62 EQIVELVKNQKAKVES
-77 KLAQFG
+77 LAQFG

-90 KNLSLNRKKIINT
+90 EDLSLNRKKIINT
-103 SEPNTPVLAS
+103 SEPNTPMLAS

-118 YESFPVTLSFINTDI
+118 YESFPVTLSFTNTDI

-162 RDIPWKIALKSILD
+162 RNIPWKIALKSILD
-176 IEGLTWAIDNKT
+176 IEGLTWAIDEKT

-195 KDILREQITYDK
+195 KDVLREQITYDE
-207 ERLQTLNDQLDY
+207 ERLQSLNDQLDY
-219 QASLVPKSTAV
+219 QANLVPKSTAV

-252 QAGEGETAASTIS
+252 QAGEGETAASSTS
-265 SVKLMAEPNQNTI
+265 SIKLMAEPSQNTI
-278 IANGTEEDLIFVE
+278 IANGTKEDLIFVE

-322 ARLGGAVDIASFK
+322 ARLGGAANIPLIDGDERIRDI
-335 QDTKNEQLRDLR
+335 R

-357 SGSAAKDQSFA
+357 SGSAETQAFA
-368 TVANT
+368 TAADT
-373 DEYNQDRI
+373 DSYNQDRI
-381 TDFAIANPTMGL
+381 TDFSIANPTLGL

-399 GFAQLKGEIFTMQSE
+399 GFAQLKGEIYTMQSE

-435 TSGTQIAYIGSGD
+435 TSGTQIAYTGTGED
-448 NAGVELVDAALE
+448 AGVELVDAALE

-465 QIVGDGNILIILSVS
+465 QIVGDGNIKISLAVS
-480 NNSPSGSGSNP
+480 NNSPSGSGANP

-528 ILGDIPF
+528 ILGDIPIIS
-535 LGRLFRSDAKVDN
+535 RLFRSDAKVDN

>member
-1 MMIIKFQH
+1 MMNINFQH
-9 PLLKLQTIA
+9 PLLILQTT
-18 AFFMLIMLAACTEP
+18 AFLLMLIILAACTEP
-32 FAVPKKGENE
+32 YAVPKKGEDE
-42 KNTRVIFEEG
+42 KNTRVIFEED
-52 IEIEK
+52 IDKEK

-62 EQIVEIVENQKARVK
+62 EQIVELVKNQKAKVES
-77 KLAQFG
+77 LAQFG

-90 KNLSLNRKKIINT
+90 KDLSLNRKKIINT
-103 SEPNTPVLAS
+103 SEPNTPMLAS

-118 YESFPVTLSFINTDI
+118 YESFPVTLSFTNTDI

-162 RDIPWKIALKSILD
+162 RNIPWKIALKSILD
-176 IEGLTWAIDNKT
+176 IEGLTWAIDEKT

-195 KDILREQITYDK
+195 KDVLREQITYDE
-207 ERLQTLNDQLDY
+207 ERLQSLNDQLDY
-219 QASLVPKSTAV
+219 QANLVPKSTAV
-230 FQLYYIKAETML
+230 FQLYYVKAETML

-265 SVKLMAEPNQNTI
+265 IKLMAEPSQNTI
-278 IANGTEEDLIFVE
+278 IANGTKEDLIFVE

-322 ARLGGAVDIASFK
+322 ARLGGAANIPLIDGDERIRDI
-335 QDTKNEQLRDLR
+335 R

-357 SGSAAKDQSFA
+357 SGSAETQAFA
-368 TVANT
+368 TAADT
-373 DEYNQDRI
+373 DSYNQDRI
-381 TDFAIANPTMGL
+381 TDFSIANPTLGL

-399 GFAQLKGEIFTMQSE
+399 GFAQLKGEIYTMQSE

-435 TSGTQIAYIGSGD
+435 TSGTQIAYTGGGED
-448 NAGVELVDAALE
+448 AGVELVDAALE

-465 QIVGDGNILIILSVS
+465 QIVGDGNIKISLAVS
-480 NNSPSGSGSNP
+480 NNSPSGSGANP

-498 DTSLIVKD
+498 DTNLIVKD

-528 ILGDIPF
+528 ILGDIPII
-535 LGRLFRSDAKVDN
+535 GRLFRSDAKVDN

>member
-1 MMIIKFQH
+1 MMNINFQH
-9 PLLKLQTIA
+9 PLLKFQTIA
-18 AFFMLIMLAACTEP
+18 VFLILIMLVACTEP
-32 FAVPKKGENE
+32 YTVPKKGENE
-42 KNTRVIFEEG
+42 KNTRVIFEED
-52 IEIEK
+52 IEKEK
-57 NIQGD
+57 NIQGE
-62 EQIVEIVENQKARVK
+62 EQIIEIVKNQKEKVER
-77 KLAQFG
+77 LAQFG

-90 KNLSLNRKKIINT
+90 KNLNLNRKKIINT
-103 SEPNTPVLAS
+103 SEPNTPVLSS

-219 QASLVPKSTAV
+219 QANLVPKSTAV

-265 SVKLMAEPNQNTI
+265 SIKLMAEPNQNTI

-347 GTQVGPGQAN
+347 GVQVGPGQAN
-357 SGSAAKDQSFA
+357 SGDVSTQAFA

-373 DEYNQDRI
+373 DAYNQDRI
-381 TDFAIANPTMGL
+381 TDFAIANPTLGL

-399 GFAQLKGEIFTMQSE
+399 GFAQIKGEIFTMQSE

-435 TSGTQIAYIGSGD
+435 TSGTQIAYTGTGED
-448 NAGVELVDAALE
+448 AGVELVDAALE

>member
-1 MMIIKFQH
+1 MMNINFQH
-9 PLLKLQTIA
+9 PLLKFQTIA
-18 AFFMLIMLAACTEP
+18 VFLILIMLVACTEP
-32 FAVPKKGENE
+32 YTVPKKGENE
-42 KNTRVIFEEG
+42 KNTRVIFEED
-52 IEIEK
+52 IEKEK

-62 EQIVEIVENQKARVK
+62 EQIIEIVKNQKAKVER
-77 KLAQFG
+77 LAQFG

-90 KNLSLNRKKIINT
+90 KDLSLNRKKIINT

-219 QASLVPKSTAV
+219 QANLVPKSTAV

-265 SVKLMAEPNQNTI
+265 SIKLMAEPNQNTI

-335 QDTKNEQLRDLR
+335 QGTKNEQLRDLR
-347 GTQVGPGQAN
+347 GVQVGPGQAN
-357 SGSAAKDQSFA
+357 SGDVSTQAFA

-373 DEYNQDRI
+373 DAYNQDRI
-381 TDFAIANPTMGL
+381 TDFAIANPTLGL

-399 GFAQLKGEIFTMQSE
+399 GFAQIKGEIFTMQSE